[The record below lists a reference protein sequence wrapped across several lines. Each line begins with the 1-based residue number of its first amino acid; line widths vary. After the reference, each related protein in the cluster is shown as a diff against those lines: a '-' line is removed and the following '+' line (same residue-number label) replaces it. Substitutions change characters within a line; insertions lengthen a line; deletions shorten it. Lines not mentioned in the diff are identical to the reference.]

1 MSATKFT
8 ISRKDVENS
17 LESFPYSPY
26 ELYTTI
32 RISPEGEET
41 FNGDISGYTIMNGYA
56 DGIPSYEYDDWRNA
70 VEEYL
75 YNHDVKVE
83 SGEGFDVKFNI
94 TAVDSRA
101 AYTYEEIVNGKV
113 VKSGTGWSDEFET
126 DVEQDAWIDA
136 VVAFNKKIGKKMP
149 TDWIKDKLDKLS
161 AAVDSLDT
169 ELPDQM
175 EFDIPMITTAIPEL
189 NTDVCQFVS
198 DVQQAAVSAV
208 ATIGGLPTPKDVIN
222 YNIKVVKNN
231 ICRQVTSMYDAQTAP
246 VKASSE
252 IFKQEIEDDYDY
264 WHELNA
270 YADEIAKQ
278 EGQSK
283 VYFDTVIEPDPE
295 FQPIE
300 FSYSNSEPPDGDYD
314 YLPGNQGVYDYGNV
328 SEKKDAV
335 RKYVSEI
342 LGLNGKSINN
352 LPYNTD
358 AYVDECLKVGFDIPL
373 LLAQAQQESHFG
385 TTDRA
390 IRTNNIFSVGLYD
403 NGQNRYTY
411 TNMAQCIAPYI
422 QLVQKNY
429 LLNGQKSVDQLLQ
442 NYVNYAG
449 NRYASDRGY
458 EVALKSIRNRIM
470 SKYPVLRSE
479 YSTPVDF
486 SSLEYKEVSFANIYD
501 PKSKWGPSNAARAHV
516 AEAMK
521 NLWVPLRKAWDQY
534 ARNLGID
541 PTWIITSGYRPVGC
555 PLNGGTQ
562 KQTGSAHIVGY
573 AIDVQPRF
581 NGTADKRDK
590 VKKLAGFLKGYLAQ
604 TRSLNFDQVLVEY
617 SGGTPQTTSSMWC
630 HIGYKNQQGSQR
642 REFWPAFNALASTGN
657 HGPRELI

>member
-26 ELYTTI
+26 ELYTTM

-56 DGIPSYEYDDWRNA
+56 DGIPSYEYDDWRNS

-75 YNHDVKVE
+75 YNHDIKVE

-101 AYTYEEIVNGKV
+101 AYTYEEIVNGQV

-270 YADEIAKQ
+270 YEDEIAKQ

-295 FQPIE
+295 FQPI
-300 FSYSNSEPPDGDYD
+300 F
-314 YLPGNQGVYDYGNV
+314 
-328 SEKKDAV
+328 
-335 RKYVSEI
+335 
-342 LGLNGKSINN
+342 
-352 LPYNTD
+352 
-358 AYVDECLKVGFDIPL
+358 
-373 LLAQAQQESHFG
+373 
-385 TTDRA
+385 
-390 IRTNNIFSVGLYD
+390 
-403 NGQNRYTY
+403 
-411 TNMAQCIAPYI
+411 
-422 QLVQKNY
+422 VQ
-429 LLNGQKSVDQLLQ
+429 
-442 NYVNYAG
+442 
-449 NRYASDRGY
+449 
-458 EVALKSIRNRIM
+458 
-470 SKYPVLRSE
+470 
-479 YSTPVDF
+479 
-486 SSLEYKEVSFANIYD
+486 
-501 PKSKWGPSNAARAHV
+501 
-516 AEAMK
+516 
-521 NLWVPLRKAWDQY
+521 
-534 ARNLGID
+534 
-541 PTWIITSGYRPVGC
+541 
-555 PLNGGTQ
+555 
-562 KQTGSAHIVGY
+562 
-573 AIDVQPRF
+573 
-581 NGTADKRDK
+581 
-590 VKKLAGFLKGYLAQ
+590 
-604 TRSLNFDQVLVEY
+604 
-617 SGGTPQTTSSMWC
+617 
-630 HIGYKNQQGSQR
+630 
-642 REFWPAFNALASTGN
+642 
-657 HGPRELI
+657 